1 MGLAN
6 AAAKCQ
12 RVMQKVLHGLF
23 GKHFL
28 VCFDDGIVFGETQ
41 EEMLHKMSLVLQ
53 RYQEA
58 GLTLN
63 PKTWTFLQPSISFL
77 GRIVSAAGLSTDP
90 EKVRAVQEWPTPT
103 SVEEVRSFLGLADF
117 CYYRKMSTL
126 NFK

>member
-12 RVMQKVLHGLF
+12 RVMQIVLHGLL
-23 GKHFL
+23 GKHCL
-28 VCFDDGIVFGETQ
+28 VYLDDGIVFGETQ
-41 EEMLHKMSLVLQ
+41 EEMLHNMSLVLQ

-63 PKTWTFLQPSISFL
+63 SKTWTFLQPSISFL
-77 GRIVSAAGLSTDP
+77 GHIVSAAGLSTDP

-103 SVEEVRSFLGLADF
+103 SAEEVRSFLGLAVF
-117 CYYRKMSTL
+117 CYFRKMSTL
-126 NFK
+126 NFN